1 MSVLA
6 HQHAVDIVSR
16 QRGFELAQF
25 VSVEFV
31 DLDPI
36 FPPQLPGEV
45 ILSRAFRGA
54 IDIEMA
60 EAVDEILGAGG
71 A

>member
-1 MSVLA
+1 VSVLA